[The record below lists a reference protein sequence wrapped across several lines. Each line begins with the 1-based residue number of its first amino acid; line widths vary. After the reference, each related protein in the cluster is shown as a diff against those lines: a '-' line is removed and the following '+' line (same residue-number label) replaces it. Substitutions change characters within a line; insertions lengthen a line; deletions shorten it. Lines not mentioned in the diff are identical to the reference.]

1 MNDDSPA
8 RDRGTGSRGGGA
20 RRYVPGAKGS
30 PAPDRGTGSRG
41 GDGRDRRGGGR
52 PEGAGP
58 GPAGD
63 SSRRVDPVTASV
75 IQGAFENIATEMGHK
90 LMRMSYSSIIRESE
104 DFGAGLVDPSG
115 QGLAESAQ
123 STPLQSGPIPG
134 YVQGMLRQM
143 AERGDEVRPGDV
155 IMHNDAYAGASHGP
169 DVAFIVPAFHRNRL
183 VGFAVTTA
191 HHLDIGALTPGS
203 CGIVDAIDAYA
214 EGLQLKSIKVYE
226 AGRKVEPVWH
236 LLRGNIRASDLVVGD
251 MEAQVAASRIGAER
265 FVALHE
271 RYGTGTVE
279 AAGEA
284 AKEHAER
291 LMRSAIAAMPDGAWQ
306 ATTYID
312 GYLDSDD
319 PARKHLPLA
328 VAITVDGDEMTV
340 DLTGTADQ
348 VPDRPI
354 NMPLV
359 GTVDIAVWLT
369 VRSVLLDTAVHGH
382 IPVNAGLVR
391 PIRLVVPRGCLCNPV
406 YPAPTI
412 ARFCPGNQ
420 LADTVMKA
428 LAQAVPEQVSAGIGN
443 LRVIAFSGLR
453 GETHWVHMEIFEGS
467 YGGRYG
473 MDGMDAV
480 DTLYANTRNNPIEDI
495 ESHLP
500 LRVRRYELRE
510 DACGAGRWRGG
521 LGSVREFEYLDD
533 GGGSVEGE
541 GHHFRPW
548 GFRGASDGQPSSL
561 VLARADGSRVE
572 LPSKVPHTVVAAGD
586 RFVCEGPAGGGY
598 GDPLE
603 REPDRVLDDVLDGFI
618 SAETAERDYGVV
630 IAAGDRVDAAATEAT
645 RAARR
650 TRAPGSASV

>member
-1 MNDDSPA
+1 MSDSRTTTTA
-8 RDRGTGSRGGGA
+8 AGTHGASGPGAGAADAGGGGI
-20 RRYVPGAKGS
+20 RPGGNNGRTGGS
-30 PAPDRGTGSRG
+30 N
-41 GDGRDRRGGGR
+41 
-52 PEGAGP
+52 
-58 GPAGD
+58 
-63 SSRRVDPVTASV
+63 RRVDPVTVSV
-75 IQGAFENIATEMGHK
+75 IQGALENIATEMGHK

-104 DFGAGLVDPSG
+104 DFGAGLVDAGG

-134 YVQGMLRQM
+134 YVQGMLRQL
-143 AERGDEVRPGDV
+143 AERGEEIRPGDV

-169 DVAFIVPAFHRNRL
+169 DVAFIVPAFFRGRL

-203 CGIVDAIDAYA
+203 CGRPPTTSTSARSPPEAA
-214 EGLQLKSIKVYE
+214 ASSTPSTPTRRGSSFKSIKVYE
-226 AGRKVEPVWH
+226 SGAQDRAGSGSSFATTSGPPTSWWATWRP
-236 LLRGNIRASDLVVGD
+236 RI
-251 MEAQVAASRIGAER
+251 AASRIGAER

-271 RYGTGTVE
+271 RYGLETVE

-284 AKEHAER
+284 AKDHAER
-291 LMRSAIAAMPDGAWQ
+291 LMRAAIAALPDGTWR
-306 ATTYID
+306 ATTFID

-319 PARKHLPLA
+319 PTKKNLPLVA
-328 VAITVDGDEMTV
+328 AITVEGDEMTV

-382 IPVNAGLVR
+382 IPVNSGLVR
-391 PIRLVVPRGCLCNPV
+391 PIRIVAPRGCLANPV
-406 YPAPTI
+406 FPAPTI

-443 LRVIAFSGLR
+443 LNVIAFSGLR

-467 YGGRYG
+467 YGGRHG

-510 DACGAGRWRGG
+510 DVCGAGRWRGG

-541 GHHFRPW
+541 GHGYRPW
-548 GFRGASDGQPSSL
+548 GFRGGGDGQPASL
-561 VLARADGSRVE
+561 VLERADGSSAG
-572 LPSKVPHTVVAAGD
+572 LPSKVPHTVVTAGD
-586 RFVCEGPAGGGY
+586 CFVCEGPAGGGY

-603 REPDRVLDDVLDGFI
+603 RDPAQVLDDVLDGYL
-618 SAETAERDYGVV
+618 SAGTAERDYGVV
-630 IAAGDRVDAAATEAT
+630 ITGGDTLDRAATEAA

-650 TRAPGSASV
+650 S

>member
-1 MNDDSPA
+1 MS
-8 RDRGTGSRGGGA
+8 
-20 RRYVPGAKGS
+20 GS
-30 PAPDRGTGSRG
+30 PTTNR
-41 GDGRDRRGGGR
+41 
-52 PEGAGP
+52 GAGP
-58 GPAGD
+58 ASGNGNGRAGGTN
-63 SSRRVDPVTASV
+63 RRVDPVTTSV
-75 IQGAFENIATEMGHK
+75 IQGALENIATEMGHK

-104 DFGAGLVDPSG
+104 DFGAGIVDAGG

-143 AERGDEVRPGDV
+143 AERGDAIRPGDV
-155 IMHNDAYAGASHGP
+155 IMHNDAYAGASHVP
-169 DVAFIVPAFHRNRL
+169 DVAFIVPAFHRERL

-191 HHLDIGALTPGS
+191 HHLDIGSLTPGS

-214 EGLQLKSIKVYE
+214 EGLQFKSIKVYE
-226 AGRKVEPVWH
+226 AGRKIEPVWH

-251 MEAQVAASRIGAER
+251 MEAQIAASRIGAER

-271 RYGTGTVE
+271 RYGTETVE

-291 LMRSAIAAMPDGAWQ
+291 LMRSAIAALPDGTWQ
-306 ATTYID
+306 ATTHID

-319 PARKHLPLA
+319 PTKKHLPL
-328 VAITVDGDEMTV
+328 VVTISVDGDEMTV
-340 DLTGTADQ
+340 DLAGTADQ
-348 VPDRPI
+348 VSDRPI

-391 PIRLVVPRGCLCNPV
+391 PIRLVVPRGCLCNPIF
-406 YPAPTI
+406 PAPTI

-443 LRVIAFSGLR
+443 LKVIAFSGLR

-510 DACGAGRWRGG
+510 DVCGAGRWRGG

-541 GHHFRPW
+541 GHHYRPW
-548 GFRGASDGQPSSL
+548 GFRGGDDGQPSSL
-561 VLARADGSRVE
+561 VLVRADGSRAE
-572 LPSKVPHTVVAAGD
+572 LPSKVPHTAVAAGD
-586 RFVCEGPAGGGY
+586 RFVCVGPAAGGY

-603 REPDRVLDDVLDGFI
+603 RELAQVLDDVLDGFI

-630 IAAGDRVDAAATEAT
+630 IAPAGRAVDEEATAAA
-645 RAARR
+645 RGARR
-650 TRAPGSASV
+650 TLSPSSPRAPDFA